1 MGTTTKGSVP
11 SHNKS
16 MPLPKNVK
24 DTVHKNGNPGG
35 TLGAL
40 KGKTGTN
47 YKVGDVTQSK
57 GKGK

>member
-11 SHNKS
+11 SHNKKT
-16 MPLPKNVK
+16 PLPSNVK
-24 DTVHKNGNPGG
+24 DTVHKDGNPGG

-47 YKVGDVTQSK
+47 YKVGDLSQSK
-57 GKGK
+57 KKG